1 MLLRDTLNQFFY
13 SMTINELQLMNTK
26 FQSLNI
32 TYNSLLYLDII
43 SYTDNCTI
51 TFLAQSLHISKS
63 AVTIK
68 INEMVKQGL
77 ILKEQSKDDKRVFY
91 LKLNDD
97 IATIYQKYDKALYK
111 AIETMDK
118 TYSKQEL
125 ETFCRIMSDIE
136 NIYTKE
142 IQNEK

>member
-1 MLLRDTLNQFFY
+1 MLLQDTLNQLFY

-43 SYTDNCTI
+43 SYTNNCTI
-51 TFLAQSLHISKS
+51 TFLAQSLYISKS

-77 ILKEQSKDDKRVFY
+77 IIKEQSEDDKRVFY
-91 LKLNDD
+91 LKLNDN

-111 AIETMDK
+111 TIEAMDK

-136 NIYTKE
+136 KTYTKE
-142 IQNEK
+142 IQNGK

>member
-1 MLLRDTLNQFFY
+1 MLLQDTLNRFFY

-77 ILKEQSKDDKRVFY
+77 IIKEQSEDDKRVFY
-91 LKLNDD
+91 LKLNDN
-97 IATIYQKYDKALYK
+97 IASIYQKYDKALYK
-111 AIETMDK
+111 AIEIMDK

-125 ETFCRIMSDIE
+125 ETFCQIISDIE
-136 NIYTKE
+136 KTYTKE

>member
-1 MLLRDTLNQFFY
+1 MLLKDTLNQFFY
-13 SMTINELQLMNTK
+13 SMTTNELRLMNTK

-51 TFLAQSLHISKS
+51 TFLAKSLHISKS
-63 AVTIK
+63 AVTVK

-77 ILKEQSKDDKRVFY
+77 IIKKQSEDDKRVFY

-97 IATIYQKYDKALYK
+97 IAAIYQKYDKALYK
-111 AIETMDK
+111 AIEAMDK

-125 ETFCRIMSDIE
+125 ETFCRIMSDME
-136 NIYTKE
+136 KIYTE
-142 IQNEK
+142 VIQDEK

>member
-1 MLLRDTLNQFFY
+1 MFLQNTLNQFFY
-13 SMTINELQLMNTK
+13 TMTINELQLMNEK
-26 FQSLNI
+26 FQSLNV

-43 SYTDNCTI
+43 AYSDQCTT

-77 ILKEQSKDDKRVFY
+77 ITRHQSEADKRVFY
-91 LKLNDD
+91 LKLNED
-97 IATIYQKYDKALYK
+97 IADIYRKYDKALYK
-111 AIETMDK
+111 AIEVADK

-125 ETFCRIMSDIE
+125 ETFCKIMSDIE
-136 NIYTKE
+136 KIYIEE
-142 IQNEK
+142 IHNEK

>member
-77 ILKEQSKDDKRVFY
+77 IIKEQSEDDKRVFY
-91 LKLNDD
+91 LKLNDN

-111 AIETMDK
+111 AIEIMDK

-136 NIYTKE
+136 KTYTKE

>member
-1 MLLRDTLNQFFY
+1 MLLQNALNQFFY
-13 SMTINELQLMNTK
+13 TITINELQLMNEK
-26 FQSLNI
+26 FQSLNV

-43 SYTDNCTI
+43 AYTKQCTT

-77 ILKEQSKDDKRVFY
+77 IIKQQSEEDKRVFF
-91 LKLNDD
+91 LKLNED
-97 IATIYQKYDKALYK
+97 IAEIYRKYDKALYK
-111 AIETMDK
+111 AIETADK

-125 ETFCRIMSDIE
+125 ENFCQIMSDIQK
-136 NIYTKE
+136 IYIEE
-142 IQNEK
+142 IYNEK

>member
-43 SYTDNCTI
+43 SYTNNCTI

-77 ILKEQSKDDKRVFY
+77 IIKEQSEDDKRVFY
-91 LKLNDD
+91 LKLNDN
-97 IATIYQKYDKALYK
+97 IAAIYQKYDKALYK
-111 AIETMDK
+111 AIETVDK
-118 TYSKQEL
+118 TYSRQEL
-125 ETFCRIMSDIE
+125 EIFCQIMSDIE
-136 NIYTKE
+136 KTYTKE
-142 IQNEK
+142 IQNGK